1 MKTKNKNLIWIF
13 LLGVFLPELVWGA
26 PVIESI
32 SGTLGNGQSIT
43 VYGSGFGSKD
53 QARPQLW
60 DTVDNQVT
68 YQALTDGI
76 LCTRTHRCDKVFR
89 QVFEG

>member
-43 VYGSGFGSKD
+43 V
-53 QARPQLW
+53 
-60 DTVDNQVT
+60 DNAPVIRDDVT
-68 YQALTDGI
+68 YAPVRFIAEQLGYEVTYDQEYKEVC
-76 LCTRTHRCDKVFR
+76 LNNKSL
-89 QVFEG
+89 EE